1 MKLFVAVSALL
12 ATGALAQTP
21 AGAPEADADLG
32 QTDCTYEDASGEEQ
46 KTICQWYQTC
56 HTSANKTLSTC
67 ILKGDKVCNMYSKYA
82 EEGDIIAV
90 HTCQPYETCC
100 DTECCGVDQQCMEV
114 SGNSAMK
121 INWDHSGPFP
131 LEAVARNDW
140 KTQKGVSVTNRPR
153 TCVDKVKTDQTT
165 GQKILNAPVMDATTG
180 FKAVYMPLLGLGVTA
195 LIFIMA
201 IVKRQDTFLEMLI
214 PLTLIVTSFFLVL
227 TEGWTMALMCTLLA
241 AATMAS
247 GDQDKKWLVWFQIF
261 FMWFY
266 FGGSNYFMFTGAV
279 TNFFSEASGDNS
291 ISDLCGQCAKHFD
304 FYKIHPY
311 QLDYTQDPND
321 AVNQYSGI
329 CAPGFIGYQI
339 FIAYGQAF
347 ALFLMVTTT
356 VVGYLNPGEAS
367 AAGTKNPA
375 ATGVEMGA

>member
-21 AGAPEADADLG
+21 AAAKADADLG
-32 QTDCTYEDASGEEQ
+32 ETDCTKEVAGEDVDFTCDW
-46 KTICQWYQTC
+46 KHTC

-67 ILKGDKVCNMYSKYA
+67 VKKGDKVCNMYSKYA
-82 EEGDIIAV
+82 EEGDIISLR
-90 HTCQPYETCC
+90 TCKPYETCC
-100 DTECCGVDQQCMEV
+100 DTECCGVDKQCMEV
-114 SGNSAMK
+114 YGDTGASNKVS
-121 INWDHSGPFP
+121 ITWDYNGPFDIND
-131 LEAVARNDW
+131 VARNDW
-140 KTQKGVSVTNRPR
+140 KTKKGAKVTNRPR
-153 TCVDKVKTDQTT
+153 TCVP
-165 GQKILNAPVMDATTG
+165 LNDAPVMDATTG

-214 PLTLIVTSFFLVL
+214 PLTLIFTSFFLVL
-227 TEGWTMALMCTLLA
+227 TEGWIMALMCTFLA

-266 FGGSNYFMFTGAV
+266 FGGSSGFMFSQASGNFL
-279 TNFFSEASGDNS
+279 TNFFTEASANT
-291 ISDLCGQCAKHFD
+291 IKDLCGTCAAHFNY
-304 FYKIHPY
+304 YKIHPY

-321 AVNQYSGI
+321 MVNQYSGI
-329 CAPGFIGYQI
+329 CAPGFIGYQV

-367 AAGTKNPA
+367 ATGTKNPA
-375 ATGVEMGA
+375 AAGVEMGA